1 MNTHL
6 HSWNTPAV
14 VNSLLGKKNPT
25 PAPAGTANALN
36 LGMSK
41 RILIVDD
48 DASVREM
55 LARVLTEEGYR
66 AAAIPNGEEVLETSA
81 DPRIDLVLLDLN
93 LPVSRAWDT
102 LSNLTVENPHL
113 AVIVLTTMPKRLV
126 SSLGRGIGA
135 VLEKPLDIPQLLRTI
150 RDLLAERAETR
161 RGVEPSRI
169 RQSHDPVPP
178 ESGLAASSRA
188 TAGSEWTRS

>member
-1 MNTHL
+1 MPN
-6 HSWNTPAV
+6 
-14 VNSLLGKKNPT
+14 
-25 PAPAGTANALN
+25 
-36 LGMSK
+36 

-48 DASVREM
+48 DAAVREM
-55 LARVLTEEGYR
+55 LARVLTEEGYQT
-66 AAAIPNGEEVLETSA
+66 AAVANGDEVLEASA

-102 LSNLTVENPHL
+102 FSNLTVENPHL

-161 RGVEPSRI
+161 RGVEPARI
-169 RQSHDPVPP
+169 RRSHDPLPP